1 MTVNEWRGVAPTI
14 GGGKNAP
21 AGLGIT
27 RGGITK
33 SLAPTI
39 ASR

>member
-1 MTVNEWRGVAPTI
+1 MDVREIAPTI

-21 AGLGIT
+21 TGAGIV
-27 RGGITK
+27 RGGIGQ
-33 SLAPTI
+33 SVAPTV

>member
-1 MTVNEWRGVAPTI
+1 MNEWRSVAPTI

-21 AGLGIT
+21 TGLGIT

-33 SLAPTI
+33 SIAPTI
-39 ASR
+39 GSR